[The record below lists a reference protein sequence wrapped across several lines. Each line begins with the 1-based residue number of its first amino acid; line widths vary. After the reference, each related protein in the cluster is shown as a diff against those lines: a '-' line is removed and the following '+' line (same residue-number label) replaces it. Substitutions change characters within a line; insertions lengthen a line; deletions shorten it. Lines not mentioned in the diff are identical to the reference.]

1 MSAMQPG
8 AAGAGREPERQRPD
22 AALSRRM
29 SSLAQR
35 DTAPELAVRRVLHA
49 AGFRYRVQLPVPGNR
64 RRTIDVAFTRAR
76 LALFID
82 GCFWHGCPRH
92 GVRPQA
98 NSEWWRWKIER
109 NQARDADTT
118 RVLQD
123 QGWRVL
129 RVWEHEPADDVVDA
143 VRLLLP
149 PRAGQ

>member
-1 MSAMQPG
+1 MEPG
-8 AAGAGREPERQRPD
+8 AADVGREPERRRPD
-22 AALSRRM
+22 AALSQRM
-29 SSLAQR
+29 SSLARR
-35 DTAPELAVRRVLHA
+35 DTAPELAARRALHA

-82 GCFWHGCPRH
+82 GCFWHGCPQH
-92 GVRPQA
+92 GVQPRA
-98 NSEWWRWKIER
+98 NSDWWRWKIAR

-129 RVWEHEPADDVVDA
+129 RVWEHEPPDAVVDA
-143 VRLLLP
+143 VRQLLP
-149 PRAGQ
+149 PRAGR